1 MNYRLTEA
9 AAADIADIFRGTAR
23 RFGPAQRERYAAL
36 LEMAAKLVAEV
47 PERPGSRARDDL
59 APGVR
64 SFHVEVAAGRRG
76 AAGHVLYYLRTR
88 FEDEREGVFVIRVLH
103 ERMEPL
109 RHLTRG
115 LPS

>member
-9 AAADIADIFRGTAR
+9 AAADIADILRETAR
-23 RFGPAQRERYAAL
+23 RFGPAQRALYAAL
-36 LEMAAKLVAEV
+36 LERAAKLVAEV

-76 AAGHVLYYLRTR
+76 AAAHVLYYLHALI
-88 FEDEREGVFVIRVLH
+88 EDAPDGVTVIRVLH

-109 RHLTRG
+109 RHLTRS
-115 LPS
+115 LP